1 MRVNRAGPQR
11 VLVAVEGI
19 ETRLTLAPGQNGT
32 KKLLARYGE
41 RLVCVRYRYDAARK
55 VRHKTVE
62 LIVET
67 VPWAPNRR
75 NQRRVPEDMVG
86 VRIAFSETALRERI
100 KAAGAI
106 WRPRQRLWEVDWKTV
121 LDLGLQGRVV
131 PEEPG

>member
-1 MRVNRAGPQR
+1 
-11 VLVAVEGI
+11 VEGI

-55 VRHKTVE
+55 LRHKTVE

-75 NQRRVPEDMVG
+75 NQRRGPEDMVG
-86 VRIAFSETALRERI
+86 FRIAFSETALRERI

-106 WRPRQRLWEVDWKTV
+106 WRPRQRLWEVDRKTV
-121 LDLGLQGRVV
+121 VDLGLQGRVV
-131 PEEPG
+131 PEEPE